1 MVNEGDTLDVE
12 CSIKSVYPEVVTFEL
27 ISGNSV
33 LSDQSRSSSRVN
45 NDGTFDE
52 AAVFAVEMLREYSS
66 HGNRKLKCRATL
78 PRGSV
83 AYAFSVD
90 LNITVRG
97 AYILQY
103 NWHGFIEHMHFFRQE

>member
-52 AAVFAVEMLREYSS
+52 AAVFAVEMLRDYSS
-66 HGNRKLKCRATL
+66 DGNRKLKCRANL
-78 PRGSV
+78 RRGTILYTVSAELDV
-83 AYAFSVD
+83 
-90 LNITVRG
+90 TVRR
-97 AYILQY
+97 AYTLQY
-103 NWHGFIEHMHFFRQE
+103 HLSLIN